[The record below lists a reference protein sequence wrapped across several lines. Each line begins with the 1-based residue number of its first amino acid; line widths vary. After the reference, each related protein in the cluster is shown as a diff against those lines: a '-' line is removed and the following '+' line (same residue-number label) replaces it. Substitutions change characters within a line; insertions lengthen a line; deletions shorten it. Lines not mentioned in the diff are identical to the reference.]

1 MNNVEVKD
9 GIAFFNPP
17 LKVESIGYFAAEHL
31 DCDFIYK
38 PLTDNF
44 DDISEIIAYA
54 YSPEYSSR
62 VNDLFI
68 RDYMGKGFSRM
79 NGWGSSIANSI
90 D

>member
-1 MNNVEVKD
+1 MNNIEVKN

-17 LKVESIGYFAAEHL
+17 LKVESVVYFAAEHL

-68 RDYMGKGFSRM
+68 REYIGKGYSKM
-79 NGWGSSIANSI
+79 NGLSSSMVNSI